1 MSINLKNEYDSR
13 DTLDKKIERLKLYC
27 KEHPYVFS
35 NYAEIRKRLQDE
47 GRKKE
52 LEELEELYNSSYA
65 YILNRKSD
73 GKITD
78 KMKEELTE
86 AKIGGAFGLSKEDSI
101 LEKKYGINR
110 KFAVRLLQDFG
121 TLDNFREAYIDL
133 RLDLINN
140 KAIYYKDI
148 LDKHNEVAK
157 YIKDLPVVETY
168 DMESSPRYSSLM
180 NAITGGEIK
189 SKVLGKGYTED
200 VDKALELLTDRE
212 RKVLTMRFGL
222 NGEQPKTLKEISHCF
237 NLSGER
243 MREIEAKA
251 LRKMRYQKKIKNIVF
266 DKVYNASEEFVQ
278 SYFQMHDVFV
288 NENEPNLTEEE
299 IGKLMTICEREKQ
312 IEIEREGQRKKQEIK
327 NQESEFKNTIKELT
341 KNGDVPIDDLMLSK
355 RAYNCMRRAGIR
367 TVSELLE
374 KIQTEEDFKKFRF
387 LGKKTKKEIIDEI
400 HDAGFNFR
408 FEVVEEVREEDNIDV
423 GKQKQ
428 STGEEKKIQEK
439 NEPFERDEKEQQ
451 VSEKGFNES
460 SERDEKEQ
468 QVSEKGT
475 DESSERDEKE
485 QQVPEKGF
493 DESSERDE
501 KEQQLPVQK
510 QIQKEQPKSDL
521 KNEYQKLIPQI
532 VECDAEYSKI
542 KKNYE
547 KINLKRETIKAKIED
562 LINQIDET
570 SNNNVTQD
578 TAVTLMDA
586 FKLLQEQRALLKDI
600 EVKLSKMNE
609 IENVNREK
617 RNKLTKKLREI
628 IRERE

>member
-52 LEELEELYNSSYA
+52 LEELEELYNSSYT

-110 KFAVRLLQDFG
+110 KIAVRLLQDFG

-189 SKVLGKGYTED
+189 NKVLGKGYTED

-237 NLSGER
+237 NFSGER

-251 LRKMRYQKKIKNIVF
+251 LRKMRYQKKIKNIIF

-327 NQESEFKNTIKELT
+327 NQESKFKNTIKELT

-408 FEVVEEVREEDNIDV
+408 FEVVDEVREEDSIDA

-428 STGEEKKIQEK
+428 LTGEEKKKQEK
-439 NEPFERDEKEQQ
+439 
-451 VSEKGFNES
+451 NES
-460 SERDEKEQ
+460 SERDKKEQ
-468 QVSEKGT
+468 QV
-475 DESSERDEKE
+475 
-485 QQVPEKGF
+485 
-493 DESSERDE
+493 
-501 KEQQLPVQK
+501 PVQK
-510 QIQKEQPKSDL
+510 QIQKEPPKSDL

>member
-110 KFAVRLLQDFG
+110 KIAVRLLQEFG

-157 YIKDLPVVETY
+157 YIKDLPVVEIY
-168 DMESSPRYSSLM
+168 DLESSPRYSSLM

-251 LRKMRYQKKIKNIVF
+251 LRKMRYQKKIKNIIF

-312 IEIEREGQRKKQEIK
+312 IEREREGQRKKQEIK
-327 NQESEFKNTIKELT
+327 NQESKFKNTIKELT

-408 FEVVEEVREEDNIDV
+408 FEVVDEVREEDSIDV

-439 NEPFERDEKEQQ
+439 NESSEKDEKEQQ
-451 VSEKGFNES
+451 VS
-460 SERDEKEQ
+460 
-468 QVSEKGT
+468 
-475 DESSERDEKE
+475 
-485 QQVPEKGF
+485 EKGF